1 MRPCARGPQPSPM
14 NAGSPSPRLLRRV
27 TSCERRVMSDAHR
40 IHGLLSDP
48 STARSAEV
56 RRALGAF
63 PLEALLDELSSSD
76 PWWMR
81 VAVVPALAP
90 KLDAAGARAL
100 LERARDPREIEE
112 IRCACVDA
120 LADADRV
127 EVRAALVELGDALQR
142 DAQRTWRL
150 RETATCA
157 AVRLGATERAPAA
170 AALRCDPW
178 RHRSA
183 LGEAGLRG
191 LIARVGL
198 DGVARALGGV
208 DATDSGLSALALTHP
223 DAPTRRWAVDV
234 ARAESPWLVD
244 ALRDAAFIVAEG
256 ALRRLATRDGT
267 AAIDAR
273 LDALSLDETVAIV
286 VRARAMLAL
295 WRRGHE
301 ELAAHNWNAT
311 PDAGVLLPEVPDD
324 VRRAVLAAYLP
335 GEAGT
340 DPQWILEGLIELGL
354 DLDVARE
361 TGLDEAPDA
370 IVDAARAALVDAGF
384 IVGEAVP
391 IGQVRQQG
399 GGTYREVRV
408 DGAVLQVCE
417 LGRFVASE
425 EGLSSGVR
433 TALEAQ
439 RFRVIEGALAQTV
452 FEGLRVYYFG
462 HRDPRTVAELL
473 FYWQD

>member
-1 MRPCARGPQPSPM
+1 
-14 NAGSPSPRLLRRV
+14 
-27 TSCERRVMSDAHR
+27 MSDAHR

-48 STARSAEV
+48 NTARSADV
-56 RRALGAF
+56 RRALDAF
-63 PLEALLDELSSSD
+63 PVDALLDELRSCD

-81 VAVVPALAP
+81 VAVVPAIAP
-90 KLDAAGARAL
+90 KLGAEGARAL

-112 IRCACVDA
+112 VRCACVDA
-120 LADADRV
+120 LADAVRV
-127 EVRAALVELGDALQR
+127 DVLSALVELSGALRR
-142 DAQRTWRL
+142 DAQGTWRL
-150 RETATCA
+150 SETVTCA
-157 AVRLGATERAPAA
+157 AVRLGATELAPAA

-178 RHRSA
+178 SHRRA

-191 LIARVGL
+191 LIARVGP

-208 DATDSGLSALALTHP
+208 DATDGGLSALALTHP

-244 ALRDAAFIVAEG
+244 ALRDAEFIVAEG
-256 ALRRLATRDGT
+256 ALLRLATRDGA

-286 VRARAMLAL
+286 ARARAMLAL

-301 ELAAHNWNAT
+301 ELAARNWNAT
-311 PDAGVLLPEVPDD
+311 PDAGVQLPEVPDD
-324 VRRAVLAAYLP
+324 VRRAVLAEYLP
-335 GEAGT
+335 GEPGT

-391 IGQVRQQG
+391 IGAVRQQG

-417 LGRFVASE
+417 LGRFVTSE
-425 EGLSSGVR
+425 EVLSPGVR
-433 TALEAQ
+433 TALEGQ

-452 FEGLRVYYFG
+452 FEGLRVYCFG
-462 HRDPRTVAELL
+462 HRDPLTVGKLL